1 MKGCYR
7 SCYVGLTQR
16 IMNTEDFRHR
26 HFRAIGILVYED
38 FEQSCAV
45 YLAYF
50 WKLIVWKL
58 LAIPIIVISQ
68 EGIRKNGKAP
78 VLNAL
83 AQSESRAWVTAISC
97 RAPRVF
103 SQLSAHFH
111 PESNLWDTILPFF
124 FSFLFSFSFFYNQ
137 LGLVL
142 EDIKHWDLSNWDC
155 AYTDKFLDALSVS
168 KWAVDS
174 QHSYS
179 S

>member
-26 HFRAIGILVYED
+26 HFRAIGVLVYED

-78 VLNAL
+78 VLNSL

-97 RAPRVF
+97 RPPRVF
-103 SQLSAHFH
+103 PALCPLPSWKQLMRYYTTFF
-111 PESNLWDTILPFF
+111 LF
-124 FSFLFSFSFFYNQ
+124 FSFFFFF
-137 LGLVL
+137 
-142 EDIKHWDLSNWDC
+142 
-155 AYTDKFLDALSVS
+155 FL
-168 KWAVDS
+168 
-174 QHSYS
+174 
-179 S
+179 